1 LRLLKQN
8 STRGYKMNNFE
19 KALIKEVLKKGE
31 KINSLKYILNGYRE
45 QLTRVENDNFKLG
58 QEIDK
63 LKATK

>member
-1 LRLLKQN
+1 
-8 STRGYKMNNFE
+8 MNNFE